1 MIVKIEPPNAGII
14 AAVRYNENKM
24 NGIDGPRPENSEDL
38 EVIENGHVVATRNVP
53 EGSSLMDEF
62 ERLRLLSIKK
72 RHTGPV
78 IQNTAFH
85 MSVNPAKGDR
95 KLSEEETVNLIDDI
109 MESLG
114 YAAQPYR
121 IYKHTDIPRQH
132 YHVVSCRAGQDGKKI
147 EDSFER
153 MKLRRT
159 LKALSDKYGFE
170 IVLNEYE
177 KEKQLAENP
186 GKQTKENT
194 TSKTKSNHKEST
206 HSKDGGKRPIKEPD
220 TKRITFV
227 PSFSR
232 NSATAVS
239 VQIRNIVEDALKWHF
254 TTFEQ
259 LQILLRKRYN
269 ISIELENNMD
279 DGRIVL
285 SGTSPSGQTV
295 TPLMYEENL
304 GVDLLRRI
312 KQKTE
317 KENMS
322 SRRQQR
328 QRLEGLVKAAATSAA
343 TYKDFQAILEKK
355 GVWIALSWKSNEDD
369 IFGVT
374 YLDRATKCA
383 WKGSETAVD
392 LQWLRQTAADKGW
405 IIEKDPSL
413 ELMRK
418 RNNMPSRRNTL
429 GTRTGISPFSR
440 PPGTAGTKSKR
451 FQAGHQ
457 QGSNADVSKNRDD
470 LLDENKKDNKPKEY
484 IGE

>member
-85 MSVNPAKGDR
+85 MSVNPASGDK
-95 KLSEEETVNLIDDI
+95 KLSEEEAVRLIDEI

-114 YAAQPYR
+114 YGSQPYR

-159 LKALSDKYGFE
+159 LKSLSDKYGFD

-177 KEKQLAENP
+177 KEKETADN
-186 GKQTKENT
+186 KKEHT
-194 TSKTKSNHKEST
+194 KTKQE
-206 HSKDGGKRPIKEPD
+206 KDGQKTTNPKKDNAKRAIREPKTD
-220 TKRITFV
+220 KITFV

-232 NSATAVS
+232 KSATPVS
-239 VQIRNIVEDALKWHF
+239 VQIRNIVDDALKWHF

-269 ISIELENNMD
+269 VSIELENSTE

-285 SGTSPSGQTV
+285 SGTKPSGETA
-295 TPLMYEENL
+295 TPLMYEEDL
-304 GVDLLRRI
+304 GIQLLQKI
-312 KQKTE
+312 KEKTE
-317 KENMS
+317 NEKMS
-322 SRRQQR
+322 SKKQQR
-328 QRLEGLVKAAATSAA
+328 ERLEGLVKAAAASAA
-343 TYKDFQAILEKK
+343 TYKDFQTLLEKK
-355 GVWIALSWKSNEDD
+355 GVWIALSWKTAEDD

-383 WKGSETAVD
+383 WKGSETAID
-392 LQWLRQTAADKGW
+392 LQWLKQTVAAKGW
-405 IIEKDPSL
+405 TIEKDPSL

-418 RNNMPSRRNTL
+418 RNDMPSRRKTIGKKTENT
-429 GTRTGISPFSR
+429 PFNR
-440 PPGTAGTKSKR
+440 PSGPTPGRSKR

-457 QGSNADVSKNRDD
+457 QGSNADVNKNHDD
-470 LLDENKKDNKPKEY
+470 LLDSNKKDNKPKEY